1 MPRGNPTLRGALLP
15 TPTAADGRGRD
26 MRRDGAPSLREL
38 DQLLPTPNASIGRN
52 ATARKPGDTF
62 TPGWTLH
69 DVAHANRWG
78 DYAPAIGRHATTIGG
93 GPPPEPLDD
102 KGRLNAAFVEWMMA
116 WPPGHVTG
124 RGLARSAELR
134 ILGNGVVPPQ
144 ALAAY
149 DHLLNLDVRA

>member
-26 MRRDGAPSLREL
+26 MRRHGAPSLREL
-38 DQLLPTPNASIGRN
+38 DRLLPTPNASIGRN

-62 TPGWTLH
+62 APGWTLH

-78 DYAPAIGRHATTIGG
+78 DYAPAIARHAATIGG

-102 KGRLNAAFVEWMMA
+102 KGRLNAVFVEWMMA
-116 WPPGHVTG
+116 WPSGHVTG

-144 ALAAY
+144 AFAAY
-149 DHLLNLDVRA
+149 DYLLNLDVPA

>member
-1 MPRGNPTLRGALLP
+1 
-15 TPTAADGRGRD
+15 
-26 MRRDGAPSLREL
+26 MRRHGAPSLREL
-38 DQLLPTPNASIGRN
+38 DRLLPTPNASIGRN

-62 TPGWTLH
+62 APGWTLH

-78 DYAPAIGRHATTIGG
+78 DYAPAIARHAATIGG

-102 KGRLNAAFVEWMMA
+102 KGRLNAVFVEWMMA
-116 WPPGHVTG
+116 WPSGHVTG

-144 ALAAY
+144 AFAAY
-149 DHLLNLDVRA
+149 DYLLNLDVPA

>member
-1 MPRGNPTLRGALLP
+1 MTLLP
-15 TPTAADGRGRD
+15 TPT
-26 MRRDGAPSLREL
+26 
-38 DQLLPTPNASIGRN
+38 ASIGRN

-78 DYAPAIGRHATTIGG
+78 DYAPAIARHAATIGG
-93 GPPPEPLDD
+93 GPPPEPLDA
-102 KGRLNAAFVEWMMA
+102 KGRLNAVFVEWMMA

-149 DHLLNLDVRA
+149 DHLLNWGTPDAWRELEARP